1 MEATQHT
8 TKKPLGQDEIKEQI
22 RKSLK
27 TNANGNMISQNLL
40 DATKADLR
48 EKLVPIQAILKTQE
62 KSCIKHLI
70 T

>member
-40 DATKADLR
+40 DATKADL
-48 EKLVPIQAILKTQE
+48 KGKFIAIQSYLK
-62 KSCIKHLI
+62 K
-70 T
+70 